1 MFCDLVDSTPLS
13 QRLDPEDLRDVIR
26 RYQQVCAEAIDR
38 FGGHVARYMGD
49 GLLVYFGYPTAHEDD
64 ARRAIRAGL
73 AIVEDV
79 AALSR
84 PAAAE
89 QGVTFAVRAGIHTG
103 LAVIAEMGH
112 GERLERAD
120 VVGETPNLAAR
131 LQGLAEPNSVLIS
144 GATHRLV
151 EDYFRCEALGP
162 QAIKGIAE
170 PVPVFRVI
178 GETGVASRVD
188 AAPASALTPLVGR
201 QQETDVLLEHWRQAA
216 SGRMQSVVLSGEP
229 GIGKTRMV
237 RVLREH
243 VGEDAARVELR
254 CSEFHQNSALYP
266 LIDYYQH
273 VLAFSTDD
281 APDTKARRLEAALAQ
296 AGLPL
301 NETFPLLA
309 NLLSLP
315 LPDGYEL
322 PALSPERLKQKTYE
336 SALAWLLAL
345 TRHAPVLLTVED
357 LHWVDPSTLEL
368 LSLLIDR
375 ERAAPLLALFT
386 ARPEFSPPWPA
397 GADLTLLHVGRL
409 SREQVR
415 DFVVGVTGGRLLPE
429 EIIEQII
436 ARTDGVPLFVEE
448 LTRMVLESG
457 LVEERDGSFVLTG
470 PLPPLAIPSTLS
482 DSLMARLD
490 RLAGAKELAQLAA
503 AIGREFGYE
512 LLSAVSPLDE
522 AGLTAGLARL
532 VDSGLVL
539 QRGAPPS
546 VRYVFKHALVQDA
559 AYDSLLRSRRQLYQR
574 QIAQTLEAGFPDIV
588 EGQPE
593 LLAHHYTEAGSIE
606 KAVFYWHM
614 AGVLARERSADREAI
629 AHLTRGLDLVE
640 QLLESAQRDSVE
652 LELQIALGPALRA
665 TRGYTGA
672 GVESAFSRA
681 RELGERLGDKTRLL
695 PALWGLWSF
704 HMVQAHHRISCEL
717 ADRCLELALELGDI
731 GHIAQA
737 HRAHAT
743 SRFWI
748 GDFASAKQH
757 ADEGAALYDRE
768 RHASYTAAYGIDVG
782 VGCLAWSAWATW
794 YLGYPD
800 EALELA
806 GAALDLAQSL
816 SHPFGIGL
824 AHCWMA
830 SVRLCRGET
839 DEARRHAQDAVR
851 LAEEHGMAQ
860 WLWYGSVL
868 WGRAESQTGYPEEGI
883 ARMRLG
889 VREWLNMSA
898 YTEMP
903 HFSALMAEAHLEI
916 RAGVAAGTFL
926 AEGLGYVAE
935 TGERYYEAELYRLRG
950 EALLPDDPPAAERDF
965 LRAIEVSREL
975 SAKSLELRA
984 ATSLAR
990 FWRDRG
996 RQDEA
1001 RQLLADVY
1009 GWFSEGLE
1017 TGDLQAA
1024 KALLDE
1030 LCQ

>member
-84 PAAAE
+84 LIEAE

-131 LQGLAEPNSVLIS
+131 LQGLAEPNAVLIS

-162 QAIKGIAE
+162 QEIKGIAE

-281 APDTKARRLEAALAQ
+281 APDAKSTKLEAALAQ

-301 NETFPLLA
+301 HETFPPLA
-309 NLLSLP
+309 NLLSLA

-322 PALSPERLKQKTYE
+322 PAVSPERLKQKTYE
-336 SALAWLLAL
+336 AALSWLLAL

-375 ERAAPLLALFT
+375 ERDAPLLALFT

-409 SREQVR
+409 GREQVR
-415 DFVVGVTGGRLLPE
+415 DFVSRMTGGRPLPE

-457 LVEERDGSFVLTG
+457 LVEERDGGFVLTG

-490 RLAGAKELAQLAA
+490 RLAG
-503 AIGREFGYE
+503 RR
-512 LLSAVSPLDE
+512 SWRSWP
-522 AGLTAGLARL
+522 
-532 VDSGLVL
+532 
-539 QRGAPPS
+539 PPS
-546 VRYVFKHALVQDA
+546 A
-559 AYDSLLRSRRQLYQR
+559 ASLATSCSARSRLSMR
-574 QIAQTLEAGFPDIV
+574 
-588 EGQPE
+588 
-593 LLAHHYTEAGSIE
+593 
-606 KAVFYWHM
+606 
-614 AGVLARERSADREAI
+614 
-629 AHLTRGLDLVE
+629 RG
-640 QLLESAQRDSVE
+640 
-652 LELQIALGPALRA
+652 
-665 TRGYTGA
+665 
-672 GVESAFSRA
+672 
-681 RELGERLGDKTRLL
+681 
-695 PALWGLWSF
+695 
-704 HMVQAHHRISCEL
+704 
-717 ADRCLELALELGDI
+717 
-731 GHIAQA
+731 
-737 HRAHAT
+737 
-743 SRFWI
+743 
-748 GDFASAKQH
+748 
-757 ADEGAALYDRE
+757 
-768 RHASYTAAYGIDVG
+768 
-782 VGCLAWSAWATW
+782 
-794 YLGYPD
+794 
-800 EALELA
+800 
-806 GAALDLAQSL
+806 
-816 SHPFGIGL
+816 
-824 AHCWMA
+824 
-830 SVRLCRGET
+830 
-839 DEARRHAQDAVR
+839 
-851 LAEEHGMAQ
+851 
-860 WLWYGSVL
+860 
-868 WGRAESQTGYPEEGI
+868 
-883 ARMRLG
+883 
-889 VREWLNMSA
+889 
-898 YTEMP
+898 
-903 HFSALMAEAHLEI
+903 
-916 RAGVAAGTFL
+916 
-926 AEGLGYVAE
+926 
-935 TGERYYEAELYRLRG
+935 
-950 EALLPDDPPAAERDF
+950 
-965 LRAIEVSREL
+965 
-975 SAKSLELRA
+975 
-984 ATSLAR
+984 
-990 FWRDRG
+990 
-996 RQDEA
+996 
-1001 RQLLADVY
+1001 
-1009 GWFSEGLE
+1009 
-1017 TGDLQAA
+1017 
-1024 KALLDE
+1024 
-1030 LCQ
+1030 